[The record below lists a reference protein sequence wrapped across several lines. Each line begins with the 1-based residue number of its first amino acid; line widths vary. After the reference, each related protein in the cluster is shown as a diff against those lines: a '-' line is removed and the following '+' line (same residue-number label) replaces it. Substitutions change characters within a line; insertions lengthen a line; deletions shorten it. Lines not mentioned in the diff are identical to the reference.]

1 MGRNVPRSSLRSSIA
16 VGGVRFGDAKVGRGE
31 NIHHS
36 GEFINGC
43 TGRVYEIRVLCNMRM
58 VICN

>member
-1 MGRNVPRSSLRSSIA
+1 M
-16 VGGVRFGDAKVGRGE
+16 GGVRFGDAKVGRGE